1 VKFWQGSCFSSD
13 FRTFVA
19 SAVDGWCLRF
29 GSENRVFLKTKKPG
43 FLKKPGFWAVLI
55 VRCYYYS
62 NMSLLIS
69 KETLEKIEMSE
80 GQLRIEIAVMLFQQ
94 ERFTLAQAA
103 RFAQINQLAFQR
115 LLASRR
121 IPLHYGMEELM
132 EDFYSLKDSV
142 RLGLEAI

>member
-1 VKFWQGSCFSSD
+1 
-13 FRTFVA
+13 
-19 SAVDGWCLRF
+19 
-29 GSENRVFLKTKKPG
+29 
-43 FLKKPGFWAVLI
+43 LKKPGFWAI
-55 VRCYYYS
+55 DDKQIEMHFK
-62 NMSLLIS
+62 NMSLVIS

-80 GQLRIEIAVMLFQQ
+80 EQLRIEIAVMLFQQ

-121 IPLHYGMEELM
+121 IPLHYGKEELM

-142 RLGLEAI
+142 ETKKPGFLKKPGFWATNNSQISQFPI

>member
-1 VKFWQGSCFSSD
+1 M
-13 FRTFVA
+13 
-19 SAVDGWCLRF
+19 
-29 GSENRVFLKTKKPG
+29 RVPL
-43 FLKKPGFWAVLI
+43 LLI
-55 VRCYYYS
+55 FFKIDMYFK
-62 NMSLLIS
+62 NMSLIIS
-69 KETLEKIEMSE
+69 RETLEKIEMSE
-80 GQLRIEIAVMLFQQ
+80 EQLRIEIAVMLFQQ

-142 RLGLEAI
+142 SR